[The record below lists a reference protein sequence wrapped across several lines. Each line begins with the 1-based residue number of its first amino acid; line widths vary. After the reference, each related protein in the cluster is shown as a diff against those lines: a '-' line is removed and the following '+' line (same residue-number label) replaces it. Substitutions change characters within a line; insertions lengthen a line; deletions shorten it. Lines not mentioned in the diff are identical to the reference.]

1 MRKKKN
7 VVITGALGQDG
18 IILSKLLIKK
28 KYNIYGVVKKL
39 NKKKIKGVN
48 YSTVNILDY
57 RRFSNY
63 IKKVKPHALLHLGT
77 ENPNY
82 LELKKKKDFYK
93 KNLKTTKNLI
103 DYFSKYFPNKKLI
116 LIGSSQMYGP
126 SSKKVNLNS
135 EFNPGNSYARFR
147 VESYNYM
154 VKRKKIDNSKMV
166 TAILFNHDSSFR
178 KKKFLIPRLVKLIK
192 LKNFNKL
199 DEIYETNISGD
210 FSHAE
215 DICYGL
221 YKLMISKYSPD
232 KLIFSSN
239 KRTYINDII
248 YLLLKKNKIK
258 YNFINKVKSNSST
271 PIGDNK
277 FTSRLLNWSHKKN
290 IFVAAKELNLKF

>member
-1 MRKKKN
+1 MEKKKN

-57 RRFSNY
+57 KRFSNY

-192 LKNFNKL
+192 LKNLNKL
-199 DEIYETNISGD
+199 NRIYETNISGD

-258 YNFINKVKSNSST
+258 YNFTNKVKSNSST

>member
-1 MRKKKN
+1 MEKKKN

-93 KNLKTTKNLI
+93 KNLKTTKKLI
-103 DYFSKYFPNKKLI
+103 DYFSKYLPNKKLI
-116 LIGSSQMYGP
+116 LIGSSQMYDP

-199 DEIYETNISGD
+199 EEIYETNISGD

>member
-1 MRKKKN
+1 MKKKKN

-48 YSTVNILDY
+48 YSTINILDY
-57 RRFSNY
+57 KRFSNY

-93 KNLKTTKNLI
+93 KNFKTTKNLI

-116 LIGSSQMYGP
+116 LIGTSQMYGP

-192 LKNFNKL
+192 LKNFKKL

-258 YNFINKVKSNSST
+258 YNFTNKVKSNSST